1 MTDLI
6 RKRTTVDE
14 DAKRLDDA
22 ARDAWSEYVSGRQWS
37 LWMRLS
43 WASPVS
49 EHLATM
55 HLEKW
60 ELRVVTRIRGAAVR
74 AGIHSDTERR
84 HAHAL
89 VFIPRGSAPPNPP
102 PCPWLPAIALAW
114 HQQFWP
120 HGLIWLER
128 YSPKKSE
135 RPDGK
140 HGAALYLAKDPGA
153 VIPIGQAPLRR
164 HAR

>member
-1 MTDLI
+1 MTELI
-6 RKRTTVDE
+6 HAHTTVGE

-22 ARDAWSEYVSGRQWS
+22 AREAWSSEYVTGRQWT
-37 LWMRLS
+37 LVLRLS
-43 WASPVS
+43 WASSVS
-49 EHLATM
+49 EYLATM
-55 HLEKW
+55 HLEDW
-60 ELRVVTRIRGAAVR
+60 AQHLTARIRGAAVF

-102 PCPWLPAIALAW
+102 PCPWLRGVTLAW
-114 HQQFWP
+114 HQHLWP
-120 HGLIWLER
+120 HGLIWLDR
-128 YSPKKSE
+128 YAPKKSA

-153 VIPIGQAPLRR
+153 VILHGQAPIHRKR
-164 HAR
+164 